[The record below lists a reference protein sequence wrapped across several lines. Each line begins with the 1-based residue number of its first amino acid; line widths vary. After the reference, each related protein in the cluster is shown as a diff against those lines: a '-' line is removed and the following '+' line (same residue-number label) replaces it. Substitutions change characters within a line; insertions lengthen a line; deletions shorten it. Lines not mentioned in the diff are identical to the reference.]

1 MRVLLLTATILL
13 LAACG
18 SGRSEPTLGSVAPRN
33 DYVWQT
39 ASRIS
44 SGCAHRDATG
54 SDAYGL
60 LWLRAGP
67 RPFVYYLE
75 DQLPRPDVVSSGG
88 DHFPVWGEFWPCR
101 TPVAIYVRGRP
112 MMTALASDR
121 AQRKTLS
128 LGRFG
133 NASWVIAANGRL
145 VFYRGRSIRPAGG
158 KEFTARL
165 PKGWL
170 ISSLS
175 PSPRDPSVL
184 LVRANTSP
192 HVPGGCRGN
201 DEYGGIFLVTPSAST
216 KLKAYDACR
225 GGAVAE
231 WSPDGRQILW
241 FLGTDQQHLF
251 LSDARGRH
259 LRELVGGH
267 TVCGALWSPDG
278 KAIAWGY
285 NCNRAHVLDL
295 ATGRSRY
302 VGEGRIRAWSP
313 DGKALALERIHR
325 PWYGPGS
332 PAEKIVSVPV
342 DGGPTHLLIK
352 IPATKS

>member
-1 MRVLLLTATILL
+1 MRVLVLTLAVLL

-18 SGRSEPTLGSVAPRN
+18 SSGSGSSLGSVSPRD
-33 DYVWQT
+33 DYVWQI

-44 SGCAHRDATG
+44 SGCPRREASG

-67 RPFVYYLE
+67 RPRVYYLE
-75 DQLPRPDVVSSGG
+75 DQLARPDVVSSEG

-112 MMTALASDR
+112 VMTALASDT
-121 AQRKTLS
+121 AQLKTIG
-128 LGRFG
+128 LGHFG
-133 NASWVIAANGRL
+133 HAGWVIAPNGRL
-145 VFYRGRSIRPAGG
+145 VFFRGQSIRPAGG
-158 KEFTARL
+158 KEFSARL
-165 PKGWL
+165 PEGWL

-184 LVRANTSP
+184 LARANTSP
-192 HVPGGCRGN
+192 RVPGGCRDN
-201 DEYGGIFLVTPSAST
+201 DEYGGIFLVTPSATT
-216 KLKAYDACR
+216 KLRGYDACQ
-225 GGAVAE
+225 GGAVAG

-278 KAIAWGY
+278 TQIAWGY
-285 NCNRAHVLDL
+285 SCNRAHVLDL
-295 ATGRSRY
+295 VTGRSRF
-302 VGEGRIRAWSP
+302 VGEGEIRAWSP
-313 DGKALALERIHR
+313 DGKELALERVHR

-332 PAEKIVSVPV
+332 PAERIVSVPV
-342 DGGPTHLLIK
+342 GGGPTRLLIK